1 VVATR
6 FRFQLQPLQYQSDYI
21 DGLVLPRRATDEFA
35 KNLITNIDDEEE
47 DTNTDE
53 LFQKDYFEP
62 PFIV

>member
-1 VVATR
+1 
-6 FRFQLQPLQYQSDYI
+6 
-21 DGLVLPRRATDEFA
+21 VLPRRATDEFA